1 MTRIK
6 ETISLRSLLMTGTI
20 ALLVS
25 SLSGCSGLFGQEG
38 YFRDRGDDYL
48 KAEEMAIMKLPEGVD
63 AGVIQPLYVIP
74 RDNSTEFDLADG
86 DVFEVPRPQPLAANM
101 LSEKVK
107 IQKLGDKRWVLINT
121 PASEAWPR
129 VRNFLSGN
137 GLQVV
142 LTSAEQGLIE
152 TAWLKFT
159 ADELTRHRYRIRIE
173 QGVQPDSTEIHI
185 LHASELVSEELA
197 ANKPWPSAS
206 SDSEK
211 ESWMI
216 DELAGVLASEESG
229 AATSLMAQTI
239 GVGAKVDFGKDGREP
254 LLIMALEASRAWA
267 TVGHSVRNGGFTLL
281 DEDSDKSIFYVAY
294 VSPHE
299 EGGWFSS
306 LWGGGEKES
315 ADSPYSLIEV
325 LNNLRLEDSEA
336 NRTLFSDEIV
346 SNAQGGHLQE
356 VPGLLVLVSQDEQ
369 LVKVR
374 VRDALG
380 RPLLPKQA
388 KRLLTIMRRNLI

>member
-1 MTRIK
+1 MTTIK

-25 SLSGCSGLFGQEG
+25 SLSGCSGLFGPEG

-48 KAEEMAIMKLPEGVD
+48 KAEEMATMKLPEGTD
-63 AGVIQPLYVIP
+63 ARVIQPLYVIP

-86 DVFEVPRPQPLAANM
+86 DSFDVPRPQPLAANM
-101 LSEKVK
+101 QSEKVK
-107 IQKLGDKRWVLINT
+107 IQKLGSKRWVLINS

-129 VRNFLSGN
+129 VRNFLSAN
-137 GLQVV
+137 GLQVA
-142 LTSAEQGLIE
+142 LTRAEQGLIE

-185 LHASELVSEELA
+185 LHASELVSEELT
-197 ANKPWPSAS
+197 ANKPWPEDS

-216 DELAGVLASEESG
+216 DELASVLASEESG

-239 GVGAKVDFGKDGREP
+239 GGGAKVDFGKDGREP
-254 LLIMALEASRAWA
+254 LLIMELDANRAWA

-281 DEDSDKSIFYVAY
+281 DENSDKSIFYVTY
-294 VSPHE
+294 VSPDE
-299 EGGWFSS
+299 DRGWFSS
-306 LWGGGEKES
+306 LWGGDEEES
-315 ADSPYSLIEV
+315 ADSPYSLMEV
-325 LNNLRLEDSEA
+325 LNNLQLEDSA
-336 NRTLFSDEIV
+336 TNRILFSDEIV
-346 SNAQGGHLQE
+346 VNTQGGQLTE
-356 VPGLLVLVSQDEQ
+356 VPGLLVLVSKGEQ
-369 LVKVR
+369 RIKVR